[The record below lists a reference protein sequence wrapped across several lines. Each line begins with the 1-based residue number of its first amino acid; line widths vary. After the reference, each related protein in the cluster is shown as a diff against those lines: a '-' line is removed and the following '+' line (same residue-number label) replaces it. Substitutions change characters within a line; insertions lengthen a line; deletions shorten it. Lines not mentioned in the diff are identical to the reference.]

1 MCEEARW
8 ELTETPLFRF
18 RTCLNLASLLSSPAG
33 NAFRPAAIGRLVDDL
48 GRAFGVDLDGSH
60 VELGAHLMRAGDR
73 IDAHNDARNGSGERV
88 RLLLYVGIDARRLRG
103 GGLNLLRSAEAGDL
117 GVEIVPG
124 HDRAVAFAISSRS
137 FHSVPA
143 IIDGARCSISLSF
156 RARDWAARAASIP
169 LTIEGAPSPVV
180 SLLDRLGAVRV
191 PHVSSHAGRWK
202 ARSLRQPLRNHL
214 CATRIV
220 LERWGCDE
228 PVCLAGLCHGLYGPP
243 GVDTALLSPNQRSVL
258 RRVVGREAENLVFLH
273 SMFDR
278 ARERANGASIA
289 SESLADGRVLSIDRS
304 VWARMYLISWASL
317 CAQAP
322 YIELSP
328 AAAAE
333 LRARIKFNDCLHP
346 ARSCG
351 RARSARERI
360 E

>member
-1 MCEEARW
+1 MTSGA
-8 ELTETPLFRF
+8 P
-18 RTCLNLASLLSSPAG
+18 
-33 NAFRPAAIGRLVDDL
+33 
-48 GRAFGVDLDGSH
+48 FGVDLDGSH

-258 RRVVGREAENLVFLH
+258 RRVVGREGGKSCVPTLDVRSGSRASQWGFHRQREPGRWAGAVNRPLGVGQDVPDLLGQPLCPGTVHRAEPGCC
-273 SMFDR
+273 S
-278 ARERANGASIA
+278 
-289 SESLADGRVLSIDRS
+289 
-304 VWARMYLISWASL
+304 
-317 CAQAP
+317 
-322 YIELSP
+322 
-328 AAAAE
+328 
-333 LRARIKFNDCLHP
+333 
-346 ARSCG
+346 
-351 RARSARERI
+351 
-360 E
+360 